1 MKPYQISTWAA
12 CTFDRSRASL
22 AEYDV
27 EVTIC
32 SHSLKVCRSS
42 PILGREVADRIRD
55 INVGIAGRASRWHCR
70 DRRWPSGRSRMGGA
84 AAISVAMLGSASAAA
99 ALAGR
104 STQQLCNPC
113 VYVHICGQAYH
124 RPIGSFCL
132 RGHALHRGQSSR
144 VIRSRIRERRGEPI
158 KSFASESTS
167 LLTQRVSFQHLI
179 GAAASSLS
187 CNIL

>member
-70 DRRWPSGRSRMGGA
+70 NRRWPSGRSRRMGGA
-84 AAISVAMLGSASAAA
+84 AAISVAMLGS
-99 ALAGR
+99 
-104 STQQLCNPC
+104 
-113 VYVHICGQAYH
+113 V
-124 RPIGSFCL
+124 
-132 RGHALHRGQSSR
+132 HRGQSPR

>member
-1 MKPYQISTWAA
+1 MKPYQISTWVA
-12 CTFDRSRASL
+12 CTFERSRASL

-32 SHSLKVCRSS
+32 SHSLKVCQSS

-70 DRRWPSGRSRMGGA
+70 DRRWPSGRSRRMGGA

-113 VYVHICGQAYH
+113 VYVHICGQSVPQAD
-124 RPIGSFCL
+124 RLVLSP
-132 RGHALHRGQSSR
+132 RSR
-144 VIRSRIRERRGEPI
+144 VASWPKPAGDSITDPRASR
-158 KSFASESTS
+158 
-167 LLTQRVSFQHLI
+167 
-179 GAAASSLS
+179 
-187 CNIL
+187 